1 MPTKKM
7 KTRKKAPTA
16 ADIIEKHRAELIQKW
31 ANLFPKK
38 RWARKDARRGAT
50 LCFNA
55 YLSYLRT
62 GKANLMQETV
72 RGLFT
77 KAGKKG
83 ASLESA
89 IALTARARIDIINIF
104 LRSTEL
110 DQRKFRSAVSRTIR
124 LYDSLMSKAV
134 DSALRQTSA
143 SEELLRRISFHE
155 GILQN
160 PSVAIFA
167 ADAKGKIVLW
177 SKGAENMSGIS
188 RKKAI
193 GKKLPGALTLKDS
206 ETADISEDALSR
218 AFSQMAKKS
227 GLSPAKRRFVATG
240 SISKISDDAGH
251 FLGTVAIAFDVT
263 ETRKAKERAEE
274 LVRVIENCNDAII
287 RADADGKIVY
297 FNKGAERLTGLH
309 RKEALG
315 QLVDNM
321 TKGRSDV
328 DAAAIRRTL
337 KRRGAWTG
345 EVTGVRKD
353 GSEFNALLSFTAE
366 YSDDGSYCGALAVAA
381 DITELRQAEQKIKES
396 QAIFK
401 TIIDSI
407 DDPVVMS
414 NEQGRLVLVNKA
426 CEKLSGYSR
435 KEILSRGHPYATLS
449 PAEKKQVEAYRKKV
463 IDSSGSHKLQR
474 TMPTKKRKPREVEWR
489 STALRDEQGR
499 ILGIASVGRDVTE
512 RIKSENE
519 LRLLLDLSASLGKTL
534 ELGEILS
541 EALDKTMKAFDADAG
556 LIASLDKNTGYL
568 HMLTQRSVEPKII
581 SRLEKR
587 KPKQGPTAKSIRT
600 GKPVVVENLR
610 KLEGKSSP
618 YPETLRAGYLSF
630 MSLPLL
636 LEGTVFGVFEM
647 GAKQAGQFKR
657 SDLDFAMSVA
667 GIVSSA
673 LLRATLH
680 GEIARR
686 QGELLELSKKLTSAE
701 EDERK
706 RISAELHD
714 STGQLLATAKMKL
727 ELVTGQVAH
736 SQPQTAEVLEET
748 VGLLSR
754 ALDEVRNICHGLH
767 PSLLDELGLVSAV
780 RWLAR
785 RTRGL
790 SGIEVRVRVRGLNKR
805 LPAAVEI
812 PLFRIVQEG
821 LSNLAR
827 HSRASKASITL
838 SASDSN
844 VKLTI
849 TDDGIGFNTA
859 KEYESPTGLGL
870 RTLRQRV
877 RWLGGEF
884 KVESSPINGTS
895 LEVQVPLEEAH
906 EKG

>member
-1 MPTKKM
+1 MPIKKM

-38 RWARKDARRGAT
+38 SWTRKDARRGAT

-62 GKANLMQETV
+62 GKTTLMHETV
-72 RGLFT
+72 RGLLT

-83 ASLESA
+83 ASLEEA

-110 DQRKFRSAVSRTIR
+110 DQRKFRSAVSRTIL

-160 PSVAIFA
+160 PNVAILA
-167 ADAKGKIVLW
+167 ADAGGKMVLW
-177 SKGAENMSGIS
+177 STGAENMSGIS
-188 RKKAI
+188 RKRAI
-193 GKKLPGALTLKDS
+193 GKKLPSVLVLKDS
-206 ETADISEDALSR
+206 RTTDISEDALSR
-218 AFSQMAKKS
+218 AFSQIAKKS
-227 GLSPAKRRFVATG
+227 GLSPTKKHFVASG
-240 SISKISDDAGH
+240 SVSKISDDAGH
-251 FLGTVAIAFDVT
+251 FLGTAAIAFDVT

-274 LVRVIENCNDAII
+274 LARVIENCNDAII

-328 DAAAIRRTL
+328 DAAAIRRIL

-345 EVTGVRKD
+345 EVTGVKKD

-366 YSDDGSYCGALAVAA
+366 YSNDGSYCGALAVAA
-381 DITELRQAEQKIKES
+381 DITELRQAEQKAKES

-401 TIIDSI
+401 TILDTM
-407 DDPVVMS
+407 DDPVVMTDK
-414 NEQGRLVLVNKA
+414 QGRLVLANKA
-426 CEKLSGYSR
+426 CEELGGFSR
-435 KEILSRGHPYATLS
+435 KEILSRGYPYAPLS
-449 PAEKKQVEAYRKKV
+449 PGERKRIEAYRKKV
-463 IDSSGSHKLQR
+463 IHSPGSRKLQR
-474 TMPTKKRKPREVEWR
+474 TMLTKKGKKREVEWK
-489 STALRDEQGR
+489 STALRNKQGN
-499 ILGIASVGRDVTE
+499 LFGIVSVGRDMTE
-512 RIKSENE
+512 RIKAENE

-534 ELGEILS
+534 ELKGILS
-541 EALDKTMKAFDADAG
+541 EALDKTMEAFGADAG

-568 HMLTQRSVEPKII
+568 HMLAQRGVEPEIV

-587 KPKQGPTAKSIRT
+587 GPKEGLTFRVIRT
-600 GKPVVVENLR
+600 GKPTVVEDLR
-610 KLEGKSSP
+610 KLKGRSSP

-630 MSLPLL
+630 MNLPLL
-636 LEGTVFGVFEM
+636 FEDKVFGMFSMASRRV
-647 GAKQAGQFKR
+647 KQFRK
-657 SDLDFAMSVA
+657 SDVDLGMSIA
-667 GIVSSA
+667 GIISSA

-686 QGELLELSKKLTSAE
+686 QGELIELSRKLTSAE

-714 STGQLLATAKMKL
+714 GTGQLLAAAKMKL
-727 ELVTGQVAH
+727 ELITDRVAQ
-736 SQPQTAEVLEET
+736 SQPETGEALEEA

-754 ALDEVRNICHGLH
+754 SLDEVRNISSGLH

-785 RTRGL
+785 KTTQS
-790 SGIEVRVRVRGLNKR
+790 SGIDVKVKVRGFKQR
-805 LPAAVEI
+805 LPAAIET
-812 PLFRIVQEG
+812 PLFRVVQES
-821 LSNLAR
+821 LTNLAR
-827 HSRASKASITL
+827 HSRASKAMVTL

-844 VKLTI
+844 VKVAVR
-849 TDDGIGFNTA
+849 DDGIGFVPA

-870 RTLRQRV
+870 QMIRQRV

-884 KVESSPINGTS
+884 KLESAPGKGTS
-895 LEVQVPLEEAH
+895 LEVQIPLEETY
-906 EKG
+906 EEG